1 MPRFVL
7 LYHDCP
13 PEYER
18 PSHWDLMFEVGEVL
32 RTWALE
38 RLPRSWL
45 SARSETAAAFRECAP
60 VASGDSV
67 SAKILAHHRR
77 EYLDF
82 EGHLSGG
89 RGAVVRVA
97 AGEFASERETYK
109 EWEIAL
115 SSSAVDGSIL
125 ITQSVLAADEWTLRC
140 LPARNAPC

>member
-38 RLPRSWL
+38 RLPRIWL
-45 SARSETAAAFRECAP
+45 SARSQTAARFRHCAP
-60 VASGDSV
+60 VAPHDSV
-67 SAKILAHHRR
+67 SAKMLGDHRR
-77 EYLDF
+77 DYLDL

-89 RGAVVRVA
+89 RGAVIRVA
-97 AGEFASERETYK
+97 TGTFASERETGT
-109 EWEIAL
+109 EWKIAL
-115 SSSAVDGSIL
+115 SNSAIEGKILLAQSDSS
-125 ITQSVLAADEWTLRC
+125 ADEWTLRC
-140 LPARNAPC
+140 LH